1 MLPSVWVFHLVQ
13 YGVCTRKPDGVT
25 TFYRLSGLMQPQ
37 YGQLLYGSALRTG
50 TRRYREALLRPPSET
65 TEGERRRGGPEL
77 ARAQPREGRRN
88 VEPKSS
94 PVSISLRLRR
104 RKWEETS
111 PRREENREN
120 SAPLCVCC
128 WSWSPSTRS
137 RDDPLSSAR
146 STVNVT
152 SEDPLAKA

>member
-1 MLPSVWVFHLVQ
+1 MVFPRAHTAARTDSSLFRAKNSSSKSNAAREVLKSSCAMTSMKSAN
-13 YGVCTRKPDGVT
+13 VCTGCVCTAAKYPWNDVSVVERRG
-25 TFYRLSGLMQPQ
+25 SGL
-37 YGQLLYGSALRTG
+37 
-50 TRRYREALLRPPSET
+50 
-65 TEGERRRGGPEL
+65 
-77 ARAQPREGRRN
+77 
-88 VEPKSS
+88 EPKSS

>member
-1 MLPSVWVFHLVQ
+1 MVLEPGS
-13 YGVCTRKPDGVT
+13 RRST

-65 TEGERRRGGPEL
+65 TKGERPELARAQVRVEL